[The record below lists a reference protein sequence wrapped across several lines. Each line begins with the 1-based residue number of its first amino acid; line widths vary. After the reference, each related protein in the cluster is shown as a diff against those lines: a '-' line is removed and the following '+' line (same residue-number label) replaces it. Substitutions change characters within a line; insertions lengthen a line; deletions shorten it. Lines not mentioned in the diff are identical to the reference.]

1 MMKRLLYV
9 VTCGLMLAII
19 VHISI
24 ILMIPVLSE
33 KDAAKQISSQFAPGS
48 FNLIRDG
55 NSIGISNMDPYIK
68 MSVCNFDLENN
79 AVEIEG
85 PPTNTF
91 WSASVFDQR
100 GRVIYSMNDRTAI
113 NGVLKV
119 LIVNPIQMADIRQT
133 QPEEI
138 ETAILV
144 EASENKGFVL
154 VRALV
159 PDASWNDE
167 INGFLNSS
175 QCKTYDTGRFASN
188 QS

>member
-1 MMKRLLYV
+1 MIRRLLYIV
-9 VTCGLMLAII
+9 ACGLMLAII

-24 ILMIPVLSE
+24 ILMIPALGE
-33 KDAAKQISSQFAPGS
+33 KDAAKQISSKFAPGS
-48 FNLIRDG
+48 FNVIQDG
-55 NSIGISNMDPYIK
+55 NTVGIANIDPYLK
-68 MSVCNFDLENN
+68 MSVCNFDLANN
-79 AVEIEG
+79 AIEIDG

-113 NGVLKV
+113 NGLLKV

-133 QPEEI
+133 QPEEV

-144 EASENKGFVL
+144 EATENKGFVL

-167 INGFLNSS
+167 INSFLKNSE
-175 QCKTYDTGRFASN
+175 CKAFDTTSFASN